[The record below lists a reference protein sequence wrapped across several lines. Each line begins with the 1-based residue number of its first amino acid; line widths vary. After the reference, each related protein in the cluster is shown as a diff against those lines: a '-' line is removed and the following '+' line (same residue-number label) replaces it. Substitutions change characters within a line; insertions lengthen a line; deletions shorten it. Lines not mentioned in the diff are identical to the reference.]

1 MPILLKQ
8 LIQDYK
14 SLMLGSTPPEL
25 IDRVVHEQTS
35 RRQSV
40 WFKSVLRAGHQA
52 PDINLPVSGEPNSE
66 WVPLS
71 RLLQHGPVL
80 LKFYRGRW
88 CPFCT
93 LELKAYEKLLPRLRE
108 AGVQLIVITSE
119 ADDCPATGRDAD
131 ATGYSVVRDPT
142 LEIARTFGLT
152 YAPGPAEAEIC
163 RRLGYSTPAGMPGEP
178 QALALPALY
187 LIGTD
192 GSIVYANVPS
202 DPSLRD
208 EPTHVLQ
215 LAQESCGLV

>member
-8 LIQDYK
+8 LIQNYK

-93 LELKAYEKLLPRLRE
+93 LELKAYQKLMPAFE
-108 AGVQLIVITSE
+108 QAGVRLFAITGESPE
-119 ADDCPATGRDAD
+119 KIALTRRHDMLSFDCVHDTG
-131 ATGYSVVRDPT
+131 
-142 LEIARTFGLT
+142 LNIAREFGLA
-152 YAPGPAEAEIC
+152 YSLGPAEIELYQRHSC
-163 RRLGYSTPAGMPGEP
+163 LTDQCSESHKMELP
-178 QALALPALY
+178 LPALY
-187 LIGTD
+187 LIGADRKILHAHVSTD
-192 GSIVYANVPS
+192 ASERA
-202 DPSLRD
+202 
-208 EPTHVLQ
+208 EPAQ
-215 LAQESCGLV
+215 LIRLIQQNAFE

>member
-1 MPILLKQ
+1 MPILLKD
-8 LIQDYK
+8 LIQHYK
-14 SLMLGSTPPEL
+14 SLMLASTPPSVIARMAQEE
-25 IDRVVHEQTS
+25 RA
-35 RRQSV
+35 RRQSHWYRAAV
-40 WFKSVLRAGHQA
+40 RAGRRA
-52 PDINLPVSGEPNSE
+52 PEVLLPVSGASGREPIPITS
-66 WVPLS
+66 
-71 RLLQHGPVL
+71 LLQQGLVL
-80 LKFYRGRW
+80 LKFIRGRW